1 MTQPVGTALSCD
13 QIKKDAEGRM
23 TKSLEALKGELGK
36 LRTGRAHAGLLEHV
50 KVDYYGNKSP
60 LNQLANIS
68 VADART
74 LTVTPYDKSSTQA
87 VEKAIRESGLGLNP
101 AATGTVIRVPLP
113 SLTEERRKELGK
125 HVRVEGENA
134 KVAVRNVRRDA
145 NQHLKDLLKKKQITE
160 DEDKR
165 AEDAVQKATDRFIA
179 DIDKLV
185 ATKEQEIMQ
194 V

>member
-23 TKSLEALKGELGK
+23 TKSLEALKGELAK

-50 KVDYYGNKSP
+50 RVDYYGNKSP

>member
-1 MTQPVGTALSCD
+1 MTQSVD
-13 QIKKDAEGRM
+13 QIKKDAEARM
-23 TKSLEALKGELGK
+23 TKSLETLKGELAK
-36 LRTGRAHAGLLEHV
+36 LRTGRAHAGLLDHV
-50 KVDYYGNKSP
+50 RVDYYGNKSP

-74 LTVTPYDKSSTQA
+74 LTVTPYDKGSTQA

-101 AATGTVIRVPLP
+101 VAAGTVIRVPLP

-134 KVAVRNVRRDA
+134 KVAIRNVRRGA
-145 NQHLKDLLKKKQITE
+145 NQHLKDLLKQKQITE

-165 AEDAVQKATDRFIA
+165 AGDAVQKATDRLIA

>member
-1 MTQPVGTALSCD
+1 MSQVVD
-13 QIKKDAEGRM
+13 QIKKDADTRM
-23 TKSLEALKGELGK
+23 TKSLETLKGELAK

-50 KVDYYGNKSP
+50 KVDYYGNKTP

-74 LTVTPYDKSSTQA
+74 LTVTPYDKGSAQA

-101 AATGTVIRVPLP
+101 ASAGTVIRVPLP

-125 HVRVEGENA
+125 HVRAEGENA
-134 KVAVRNVRRDA
+134 KVAIRNVRRDA
-145 NQHLKDLLKKKQITE
+145 NQHLKDALKKKLITE

-165 AEDAVQKATDRFIA
+165 AEEAVQKSTDRFIA
-179 DIDKLV
+179 DVEKLV
-185 ATKEQEIMQ
+185 TTKEQEIMQ